1 MCCVIT
7 TFVIIF
13 VIVAI
18 TMFCIRKPSE
28 NKNSN
33 NNTAQA
39 KVNVSSS
46 SEIDEQNDESSHLE
60 TSVGE
65 VVNTNKTNELQNNNT
80 NENEIKSKIEAII
93 KPEIHNEIKLYIDD
107 AHQETKED
115 IGKDVSREMQNVHN
129 KVKEEVE
136 NGIQNITKQVM
147 EYTAIIFA
155 MAAFGVLV
163 YVIVRAHMDKIQRQ
177 NAEAMN
183 SVRMTD
189 CQQSSDAQD
198 QDIENGGRNNFLP
211 AGTKT
216 THTED

>member
-18 TMFCIRKPSE
+18 TMFCIRKPSG

-80 NENEIKSKIEAII
+80 NENEVKSKIEAII

-163 YVIVRAHMDKIQRQ
+163 YVMVRAHMDKIQRQ